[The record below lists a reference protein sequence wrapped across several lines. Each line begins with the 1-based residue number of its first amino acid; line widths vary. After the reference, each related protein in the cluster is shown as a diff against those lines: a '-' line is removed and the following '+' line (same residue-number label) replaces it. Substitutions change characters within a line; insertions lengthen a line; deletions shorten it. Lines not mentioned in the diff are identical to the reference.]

1 MRIYIDTLDNFY
13 RHVNQNIIADK
24 VQERIGRRVSPSEEK
39 AFRNSLPAVAN
50 ALRNVNI
57 PLDVEVAIEYSI
69 PLTNRRIDFMMCG
82 EDENGK
88 DHIIICELKQWE
100 SVIHTD
106 MEDVVKVGSEDH
118 VHPSWQAY
126 SYGTTISNFNEY
138 VYSNNI
144 EINPCAFLHNYRRRD
159 INEIC
164 NDIYS
169 EGIKKAKPFISDEY
183 VDFANFIAKY
193 IKCKS
198 KSNLLYEIEK
208 GKIKPSE
215 MLANSLAGMLQG
227 NKYYELIDQQRIV
240 YSNLLKEIKDNQRKD
255 NKQVFIIRGGAGT
268 GKSVIAIQLLSSLIK
283 DRGYNAFYVAKSSY
297 VKENYVK
304 QLTRNIPDFKFLRT
318 LFMGSGSFMSSICN
332 EFDVLL
338 VDEAHRLTKKTKRGH
353 LFLGENQIKEIIHAS
368 KTTVFFIDETQNVDI
383 KDYGTI
389 ENIIKYAKEE
399 NASIHMD
406 DKYVLKS
413 QFRCSGSDEYI
424 AWLEAILYNKQY
436 VPSNEPVDYDIRIF
450 DDLNEMKK
458 EIVKRNNETNRT
470 SRMLS
475 GDVFPWLSMKDKNTI
490 DIRIDNFSAQWNKKQ
505 NFATDPKSIDEV
517 GCIHTSQGMEFEYV
531 GLIVADDLYYED
543 GKIKTDYKKHPSS
556 AGEFRRRHQK
566 RVFEEDL
573 DHIDRIIRN
582 TYKVLFTR
590 GQKGCYLYVMD
601 KNLKEYLNQKI
612 NELKNI
618 NQ

>member
-1 MRIYIDTLDNFY
+1 MN
-13 RHVNQNIIADK
+13 
-24 VQERIGRRVSPSEEK
+24 
-39 AFRNSLPAVAN
+39 
-50 ALRNVNI
+50 
-57 PLDVEVAIEYSI
+57 
-69 PLTNRRIDFMMCG
+69 
-82 EDENGK
+82 
-88 DHIIICELKQWE
+88 
-100 SVIHTD
+100 
-106 MEDVVKVGSEDH
+106 
-118 VHPSWQAY
+118 
-126 SYGTTISNFNEY
+126 
-138 VYSNNI
+138 
-144 EINPCAFLHNYRRRD
+144 
-159 INEIC
+159 
-164 NDIYS
+164 
-169 EGIKKAKPFISDEY
+169 
-183 VDFANFIAKY
+183 
-193 IKCKS
+193 
-198 KSNLLYEIEK
+198 
-208 GKIKPSE
+208 
-215 MLANSLAGMLQG
+215 
-227 NKYYELIDQQRIV
+227 
-240 YSNLLKEIKDNQRKD
+240 
-255 NKQVFIIRGGAGT
+255 
-268 GKSVIAIQLLSSLIK
+268 
-283 DRGYNAFYVAKSSY
+283 
-297 VKENYVK
+297 
-304 QLTRNIPDFKFLRT
+304 
-318 LFMGSGSFMSSICN
+318 SICN

-353 LFLGENQIKEIIHAS
+353 LYLGENQIKEIIHAS

-413 QFRCSGSDEYI
+413 QFRCNGSDEYI

-436 VPSNEPVDYDIRIF
+436 IPSNETVDYDIKIF

-475 GDVFPWLSMKDKNTI
+475 GDVFPWISMKDKNAI
-490 DIRIDNFSAQWNKKQ
+490 DIRIDNFSAQWNRKQ

-543 GKIKTDYKKHPSS
+543 GKVKTDYKKHPSS
-556 AGEFRRRHQK
+556 AGEFRRPHQK

-612 NELKNI
+612 KELKNI